1 MRCKN
6 MNNNVGETFDKG
18 TTQDK
23 LMRRVLNNP
32 LKNLDSFVEFA
43 QSPSTVMHLPQNTS
57 YAIFQNLA
65 AAINDFDNHLADN
78 HETLIVINGMMVK
91 LERVTWLAPSFVRLG
106 GNLDGKHLEVIQNA
120 NSFSLILVANPK
132 KVEEPSRQPI
142 GFYSESTDLIEQSP
156 LPH

>member
-1 MRCKN
+1 
-6 MNNNVGETFDKG
+6 MNKVDEPFDKAIA
-18 TTQDK
+18 QEK

-43 QSPSTVMHLPQNTS
+43 QSPSIVRLPQNDS
-57 YAIFQNLA
+57 YISFQNLA
-65 AAINDFDNHLADN
+65 AAINDFDNKLGDS

-106 GNLDGKHLEVIQNA
+106 GNLDGKHLELIQNA

-132 KVEEPSRQPI
+132 TVEESPRQPI
-142 GFYSESTDLIEQSP
+142 GFFSESTDLIEQT
-156 LPH
+156 LQ

>member
-1 MRCKN
+1 
-6 MNNNVGETFDKG
+6 MNKVDGPFDKSIA
-18 TTQDK
+18 QEK

-43 QSPSTVMHLPQNTS
+43 QSPSIVRLPQNDS
-57 YAIFQNLA
+57 YISFQNLA
-65 AAINDFDNHLADN
+65 AAINDFDNKLGDS

-106 GNLDGKHLEVIQNA
+106 GNLDGKHLELIQNA

-132 KVEEPSRQPI
+132 TVEESPRQPI
-142 GFYSESTDLIEQSP
+142 GFFSESTDLIEQT
-156 LPH
+156 LQ

>member
-1 MRCKN
+1 
-6 MNNNVGETFDKG
+6 MNKVNKPFDKAIA
-18 TTQDK
+18 QEK

-43 QSPSTVMHLPQNTS
+43 QSPSVVRLPQNDS
-57 YAIFQNLA
+57 YISFQNLA
-65 AAINDFDNHLADN
+65 AAINDFDNKLGES

-106 GNLDGKHLEVIQNA
+106 GNLDGKHLELIQNA

-132 KVEEPSRQPI
+132 TVEESPRQPI
-142 GFYSESTDLIEQSP
+142 GFFSESTDLIEQT
-156 LPH
+156 LQ